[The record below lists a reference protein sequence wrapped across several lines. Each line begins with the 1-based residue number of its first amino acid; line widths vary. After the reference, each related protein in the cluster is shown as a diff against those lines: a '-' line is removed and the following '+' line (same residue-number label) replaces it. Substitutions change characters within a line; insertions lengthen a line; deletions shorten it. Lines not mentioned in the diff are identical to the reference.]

1 MIAASILYVKRKKW
15 TIESPAQSNSVALCP
30 TAGYNPS
37 HRTHLL
43 SRPPSRETALQP
55 EPATGTLILP
65 DYLIDNPGA
74 PPKANWGVRV
84 LEERI
89 DAVAPWDELLAAYPA
104 DEQWRAPRQVLS
116 PGFVDAH
123 THLTALIG
131 HGETTLSW
139 REILLRLDREMVE
152 RTVESALY
160 HSLRAG
166 ITTVGECFQA
176 PTLLPG
182 ILQQVAGVVES
193 WGMRA
198 ALGYLASEEHSYEQG
213 QAGLAENADLLELCN
228 QQRRYRNI
236 HAYVAVAAE
245 SNDSTSDQR
254 REDAEALAWDAEA
267 RCLFHTGRAEQI
279 VFWIGGRGRVYTPL
293 LDLRYLAEPMDWLLL
308 HGEEESVGLGSD
320 GAIFDFFRVMR
331 SARRQSRYEQSQQPL
346 PASLIWRL
354 ATSSGAEVLGLEKV
368 GKLRPG
374 WQADLQTIDLTFP
387 SPVTAENLYAQLL
400 RYGSSQSVQAVM
412 VAGQVLVM
420 NGVVLGVDA
429 AAVRERAIEAAK
441 KLIG

>member
-1 MIAASILYVKRKKW
+1 LQ
-15 TIESPAQSNSVALCP
+15 PD
-30 TAGYNPS
+30 
-37 HRTHLL
+37 
-43 SRPPSRETALQP
+43 PPS
-55 EPATGTLILP
+55 GTLILP
-65 DYLIDNPGA
+65 DYLIDIPGA

-89 DAVAPWDELLAAYPA
+89 DAVASWDTLIAAYPE
-104 DEQWRAPRQVLS
+104 DEQWRAPKQALS

-131 HGETTLSW
+131 HGETTLVW
-139 REILLRLDREMVE
+139 PEIVQQLDREMVE

-166 ITTVGECFQA
+166 TTTAGECIQA
-176 PTLLPG
+176 PGLLPG
-182 ILQQVAGVVES
+182 ILRQVAGVVES

-198 ALGYLASEEHSYEQG
+198 ALAYLVSEEKSYEAG

-236 HAYVAVAAE
+236 HAYVAAE
-245 SNDSTSDQR
+245 RNDSASGQLQK
-254 REDAEALAWDAEA
+254 EAEALARNAEA
-267 RCLFHTGRAEQI
+267 HCLLHTGRAEQTL
-279 VFWIGGRGRVYTPL
+279 FWGGGRGRVYTPL
-293 LDLRYLAEPMDWLLL
+293 LDLRYLAEPVDWLLL
-308 HGEEESVGLGSD
+308 SGEEELVGLGSD

-331 SARRQSRYEQSQQPL
+331 SARRLSRYQQSQKPL
-346 PASLIWRL
+346 PAPHIWRL
-354 ATSSGAEVLGLEKV
+354 ATSGGAEVLGLEKV
-368 GKLRPG
+368 GQLRLG
-374 WQADLQTIDLTFP
+374 WQADLQMIDLTFP

-400 RYGSSQSVQAVM
+400 RYGSSQNVQAVM
-412 VAGQVLVM
+412 VAGQLLVL

-429 AAVRERAIEAAK
+429 AAVRERAIEAAR

>member
-1 MIAASILYVKRKKW
+1 MQ
-15 TIESPAQSNSVALCP
+15 PD
-30 TAGYNPS
+30 
-37 HRTHLL
+37 
-43 SRPPSRETALQP
+43 PPS
-55 EPATGTLILP
+55 GTLILP
-65 DYLIDNPGA
+65 DYLIDIPGA

-89 DAVAPWDELLAAYPA
+89 DAVASWDTLIAAYPE
-104 DEQWRAPRQVLS
+104 DEQWRAPKQALS

-131 HGETTLSW
+131 HGETTLVW
-139 REILLRLDREMVE
+139 PEIVLQLDREMVE

-166 ITTVGECFQA
+166 TTTVGECIQA
-176 PTLLPG
+176 PRLLPG
-182 ILQQVAGVVES
+182 ILRQVAGVVES

-198 ALGYLASEEHSYEQG
+198 ALAYLASEDKSYEAG

-236 HAYVAVAAE
+236 HAYVAAE
-245 SNDSTSDQR
+245 SSNASDQLR
-254 REDAEALAWDAEA
+254 QEAEALAWDAEA
-267 RCLFHTGRAEQI
+267 RCLLHTDKAEQV

-293 LDLRYLAEPMDWLLL
+293 LDLRYLAEPVDWLLL
-308 HGEEESVGLGSD
+308 SGEEELVGLGSD

-331 SARRQSRYEQSQQPL
+331 SARRLSRYQQSQKPL
-346 PASLIWRL
+346 PASHIWRL
-354 ATSSGAEVLGLEKV
+354 ATSGGADVLGLEKV
-368 GKLRPG
+368 GQLRPG
-374 WQADLQTIDLTFP
+374 WQADLQMIDLTFP

-400 RYGSSQSVQAVM
+400 RYGSSQNVQAVM
-412 VAGQVLVM
+412 VAGQLLVL

-429 AAVRERAIEAAK
+429 AAVRERAIEAAR

>member
-1 MIAASILYVKRKKW
+1 M
-15 TIESPAQSNSVALCP
+15 
-30 TAGYNPS
+30 
-37 HRTHLL
+37 
-43 SRPPSRETALQP
+43 QP
-55 EPATGTLILP
+55 DSATGTLILP
-65 DYLIDNPGA
+65 DYLIDIPGA

-89 DAVAPWDELLAAYPA
+89 DAVAPWDELLAAYPE
-104 DEQWRAPRQVLS
+104 DEQWRAPQQALS

-131 HGETTLSW
+131 HGETALTW
-139 REILLRLDREMVE
+139 HEILRRLDREMVDW
-152 RTVESALY
+152 TVESALY

-166 ITTVGECFQA
+166 ITTVGECLQA

-182 ILQQVAGVVES
+182 ILEQVAEVVES

-198 ALGYLASEEHSYEQG
+198 ALGYLASGEESYEQG
-213 QAGLAENADLLELCN
+213 QASLAENADLLEVCN
-228 QQRRYRNI
+228 HQRRFRHI
-236 HAYVAVAAE
+236 RAYMATE
-245 SNDSTSDQR
+245 SKNSAGHRLQ
-254 REDAEALAWDAEA
+254 EEAEALAWDGEA
-267 RCLFHTGRAEQI
+267 RCLLHSNRAEQI
-279 VFWIGGRGRVYTPL
+279 LSWTGGQGRVYTPL
-293 LDLRYLAEPMDWLLL
+293 LDLRYLTEPVNWLLL
-308 HGEEESVGLGSD
+308 PEVEEPVGLGSN

-331 SARRQSRYEQSQQPL
+331 SAHRQSRNEQSQKPL

-354 ATSSGAEVLGLEKV
+354 ATSGGAEVLGLEKV
-368 GKLRPG
+368 GKLCPG

-400 RYGSSQSVQAVM
+400 RYGSDQSVQSVM

-429 AAVRERAIEAAK
+429 ATVRERAIEAAGR
-441 KLIG
+441 LAG